1 MDAQVNFSVSADVA
15 VRAGLA
21 NERYR
26 TADGRFVMTDKDL
39 QRVRLT
45 PEEIVHGLDAIMLTK
60 QEAEHLIAENGLKM
74 GFEEDTAEEEPVV
87 EQPVEVEEAEAES
100 EGGDG
105 EESEE
110 TNDAESDGDV
120 ENEEE
125 EKS

>member
-26 TADGRFVMTDKDL
+26 TADGRFIMTDKDL

-45 PEEIVHGLDAIMLTK
+45 PDEIVHGLDAIMLTK

-74 GFEEDTAEEEPVV
+74 GFEETVEEEPVV
-87 EQPVEVEEAEAES
+87 EQTPDAEDADAEN
-100 EGGDG
+100 

-110 TNDAESDGDV
+110 TNEADSEDDG